1 MGREKGALT
10 GPSPVDRGKPGSK
23 IHAVT
28 ERGGLPLATTISAA
42 NTPDAALLLPLVD
55 AIPPVSGKRGR
66 PRRRPA
72 KLRAD
77 KAYDDKALRTA
88 VQARGIAVRIARKAV
103 ESSQRLGRHRWV
115 VERTIVLAHA
125 LPPPRTPLRPLPRT
139 LHRVHHHRVR
149 ADLPPPTTQTNQM
162 RRGLSYQLIVQSA
175 RRGVQRSQARR
186 GGR

>member
-72 KLRAD
+72 KLSRRQG
-77 KAYDDKALRTA
+77 LRRQGTPDRRTSPRYRRTHRPQGSR
-88 VQARGIAVRIARKAV
+88 VISTPGP
-103 ESSQRLGRHRWV
+103 SPMGR
-115 VERTIVLAHA
+115 RTHHVLAHA